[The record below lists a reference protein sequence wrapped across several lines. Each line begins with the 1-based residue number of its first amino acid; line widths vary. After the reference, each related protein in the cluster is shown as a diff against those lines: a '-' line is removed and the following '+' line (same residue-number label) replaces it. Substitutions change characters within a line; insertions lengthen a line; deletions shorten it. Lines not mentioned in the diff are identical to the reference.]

1 MEITNT
7 HRGNQSLLSQ
17 TTLFVLFN
25 KNTIFPFLHQ
35 RIMKVQFVCLLLGL
49 FSAVELSASLDF
61 YLQHVIGFMQPDQ
74 CTTVIKERGLN
85 HNTPCKD
92 PITFILANEKQVND
106 ICSRGNGN
114 GKQQGEPFTI
124 FECRHD
130 GHSKSP
136 NCIYAGQRYDR
147 RIVVLKCNNGEPVDL
162 DSTVQ
167 IG

>member
-7 HRGNQSLLSQ
+7 HRGNQSLFSQ

-25 KNTIFPFLHQ
+25 KNTIFPFLQQ
-35 RIMKVQFVCLLLGL
+35 RIMKVQFVCLLLCL

-61 YLQHVIGFMQPDQ
+61 YLQHVIGLMQPDQ
-74 CTTVIKERGLN
+74 CTTVIRERGIN

-92 PITFILANEKQVND
+92 TNTFILANEGKVNA

-114 GKQQGEPFTI
+114 GKQQDEFSI
-124 FECRHD
+124 IECRHD
-130 GHSKSP
+130 GRSRSP
-136 NCIYAGQRYDR
+136 NCIYEGQRYDR
-147 RIVVLKCNNGEPVDL
+147 RIVVLKCNNREPVDL

>member
-74 CTTVIKERGLN
+74 CTTEIKERELN

-92 PITFILANEKQVND
+92 TNTFILANEGKVRD
-106 ICSRGNGN
+106 ICSHGNGN
-114 GKQQGEPFTI
+114 GKQQFTI
-124 FECRHD
+124 IECRHD
-130 GHSKSP
+130 GHSRSP